1 MIVWKGQKEDV
12 QKQQSRILGHVS
24 WCRPVQLQNQGQW
37 LKEPSP
43 PSQLQKTQSPGAV
56 KYDREGW
63 VVRVRGWGHKI
74 WKQTQNWGIQ
84 PSHKWSRLWCH
95 LQREGMEVERST
107 EIDWRRHHQVLKEGN
122 KFESSFLR
130 LDRCCFLALLRLD
143 TQCCRLFGMHWD
155 CPVWL
160 IFLH

>member
-84 PSHKWSRLWCH
+84 PSHKWSQLWCH
-95 LQREGMEVERST
+95 LKRGRICKRSYSRDRLNKAPPGFRGGRQVWKFILEVGQMLFSGSPESGHTVAADFLECT
-107 EIDWRRHHQVLKEGN
+107 EIARSD
-122 KFESSFLR
+122 
-130 LDRCCFLALLRLD
+130 
-143 TQCCRLFGMHWD
+143 
-155 CPVWL
+155 
-160 IFLH
+160 